1 MQQYLNA
8 LDSAVAGRPGVQRYV
23 VRCVHC
29 GIRFLTDYRNPD
41 RQDLRCPFGCRRCH
55 DREARNQRIAEYRQ
69 TPRGKRLK
77 HELNTQYYENHRR
90 RAASDDGRHQDLS
103 LRTPPGDPSVADEPS
118 AAIEFSSGNVL
129 PSESADLPVSP
140 SAPPERPANDAAD
153 ASESHE
159 PLATI
164 ELSPG
169 GVVLSESDVA
179 RSPMVPYVQRL
190 FRLIDGV
197 KLTCSQVVRLLQERL
212 SQRSI
217 ARRSR
222 IAYALAFLHEH
233 PP

>member
-1 MQQYLNA
+1 
-8 LDSAVAGRPGVQRYV
+8 
-23 VRCVHC
+23 
-29 GIRFLTDYRNPD
+29 
-41 RQDLRCPFGCRRCH
+41 LRCPFGCQRCH
-55 DREARNQRIAEYRQ
+55 ENRRIAEYRQ
-69 TPRGKRLK
+69 TPKGKRTK

-103 LRTPPGDPSVADEPS
+103 LPTPADEPS

-140 SAPPERPANDAAD
+140 SAPPERPVSDAAD
-153 ASESHE
+153 VSEAHE
-159 PLATI
+159 PLAPI
-164 ELSPG
+164 EISPG

-197 KLTCSQVVRLLQERL
+197 KLTCSQVVCLLQERL

-222 IAYALAFLHEH
+222 IAYALAFLHQH

>member
-8 LDSAVAGRPGVQRYV
+8 LDSAVAGRLEVQRYV

-29 GIRFLTDYRNPD
+29 GIRFLADYRNPN
-41 RQDLRCPFGCRRCH
+41 RKDLRCPFGCQRCH
-55 DREARNQRIAEYRQ
+55 EREARNRRIAKYRQ
-69 TPRGKRLK
+69 TPLGKRTK
-77 HELNTQYYENHRR
+77 CQLNTQYYENHRR
-90 RAASDDGRHQDLS
+90 RAASDDGRHRDLF
-103 LRTPPGDPSVADEPS
+103 LPTPPHDPSVADEPR
-118 AAIEFSSGNVL
+118 AAIEFSSGGVL

-140 SAPPERPANDAAD
+140 FAPPKKPVNDGAD
-153 ASESHE
+153 ASEAHE
-159 PLATI
+159 PLGTI
-164 ELSPG
+164 KISPG

-197 KLTCSQVVRLLQERL
+197 KLTGSQVVRLLQDRL

-222 IAYALAFLHEH
+222 IAYARAFLHQH